1 MDTDAPPPRND
12 DNGLPEDLTGL
23 EHADGT
29 REEYEALWQML
40 RQSDEATDAAF
51 SPDDAWGDLSERIDP
66 SPPSP
71 APNRRA
77 SDRSARQRAS
87 DSAPRRL
94 RRWRAVAGV
103 AVLIALAV
111 GVGLWAA
118 RPVAVETAQGE
129 QRTVTLPDGSVA
141 ELNGATTITY
151 PRGFTSL
158 PWIGHEARQ
167 VTLQGEAFFA
177 VEPAARSFQVDTD
190 NARIDVH
197 GTSFNVRMRNRAER
211 PVTEVT
217 LASGQVQVQVRGA
230 SESSSVRLDEAG
242 VQSRVIGRHDPT
254 PPEPVDADQA
264 SAWRQGGFAVR
275 NAPLPDVLRDLE
287 AQFGVPIRL
296 GVPAVRTDSM
306 TLHYRRVDRLEAV
319 LRDIALVQDMQYRKL
334 NNGYELIPLD
344 DSSSESP

>member
-1 MDTDAPPPRND
+1 MDMDAPPPRND

-51 SPDDAWGDLSERIDP
+51 SPDDAWSDLSERIDA
-66 SPPSP
+66 SPPRP
-71 APNRRA
+71 ARA
-77 SDRSARQRAS
+77 SDRSARQRSS
-87 DSAPRRL
+87 DSPARRM
-94 RRWRAVAGV
+94 RRWRAAAGM

-111 GVGLWAA
+111 GIGLWAA
-118 RPVAVETAQGE
+118 RPVAVETARGE

-141 ELNGATTITY
+141 ELNGSTTITY

-177 VEPAARSFQVDTD
+177 VEPAARLFQVDTD
-190 NARIDVH
+190 NARIGVQ
-197 GTSFNVRMRNRAER
+197 GTSFNARARSEGER
-211 PVTEVT
+211 AVTEVT
-217 LASGQVQVQVRGA
+217 LASGQVQVRGV
-230 SESSSVRLDEAG
+230 SESSVRLDKAG
-242 VQSRVIGRHDPT
+242 LQSRIIGRRDPT
-254 PPEPVDADQA
+254 PPEPVDVDQVA
-264 SAWRQGGFAVR
+264 AWRQGGFAVR
-275 NAPLPDVLRDLE
+275 NAALPSVLRDLE

-296 GVPAVRTDSM
+296 DVPAARTDSM

-334 NNGYELIPLD
+334 NDGYELIPLD
-344 DSSSESP
+344 EPASESP

>member
-23 EHADGT
+23 EDADGT
-29 REEYEALWQML
+29 REEYAALWQML

-51 SPDDAWGDLSERIDP
+51 SPDDAWSDLSERIDP
-66 SPPSP
+66 AP
-71 APNRRA
+71 ASDRRA
-77 SDRSARQRAS
+77 SDRSSRQRAA
-87 DSAPRRL
+87 DSAPRRMH
-94 RRWRAVAGV
+94 RWRAAAGV
-103 AVLIALAV
+103 AVLIAFAV
-111 GVGLWAA
+111 GIGLWAA
-118 RPVAVETAQGE
+118 RPVAVETARGE

-158 PWIGHEARQ
+158 PWIGHDARH

-177 VEPAARSFQVDTD
+177 VEPVARPFQVETE
-190 NARIDVH
+190 NARIGVH

-217 LASGQVQVQVRGA
+217 LASGQVQVHGPP
-230 SESSSVRLDEAG
+230 ESGSVRLDEAG
-242 VQSRVIGRHDPT
+242 LQSRVIGRHDPT

-296 GVPAVRTDSM
+296 GVPAARTDSM

-334 NNGYELIPLD
+334 NDGYELIPLD
-344 DSSSESP
+344 DSASESP

>member
-12 DNGLPEDLTGL
+12 DNGLPEDITGL

-29 REEYEALWQML
+29 REEYAALWQRL
-40 RQSDEATDAAF
+40 RQSDNATDAAF
-51 SPDDAWGDLSERIDP
+51 SPDDAWSDLSERIDP
-66 SPPSP
+66 AP
-71 APNRRA
+71 ASDRRA
-77 SDRSARQRAS
+77 SDRSARQRAA
-87 DSAPRRL
+87 DAAPRRM
-94 RRWRAVAGV
+94 RRWRAVASV
-103 AVLIALAV
+103 AVLIAFAV
-111 GVGLWAA
+111 GIGLWAA
-118 RPVAVETAQGE
+118 RPVAVETARGE

-190 NARIDVH
+190 NARIGVY
-197 GTSFNVRMRNRAER
+197 GTAFNVRMRDPGER
-211 PVTEVT
+211 LVTEVT
-217 LASGQVQVQVRGA
+217 LASGQVQVHGLP
-230 SESSSVRLDEAG
+230 ESSSVHLDEAG
-242 VQSRVIGRHDPT
+242 LQSRVIGRRPPT
-254 PPEPVDADQA
+254 PPEPVEVDQVA
-264 SAWRQGGFAVR
+264 AWRQGGFSVR

-296 GVPAVRTDSM
+296 GVPAARTDSM
-306 TLHYRRVDRLEAV
+306 TLHYRRVERLEAV

-334 NNGYELIPLD
+334 GDGYELIPLD
-344 DSSSESP
+344 DSASESP

>member
-12 DNGLPEDLTGL
+12 DDGLPEDLTGL
-23 EHADGT
+23 EDADGT
-29 REEYEALWQML
+29 REEYAALWQRL

-51 SPDDAWGDLSERIDP
+51 SPDDAWSDLNERIAP
-66 SPPSP
+66 SPPSS

-87 DSAPRRL
+87 DSAPRQMRH
-94 RRWRAVAGV
+94 WRAVAGV
-103 AVLIALAV
+103 AMLIALAV
-111 GVGLWAA
+111 GIGLWAA
-118 RPVAVETAQGE
+118 RPVAVETARGE

-158 PWIGHEARQ
+158 PWIGHDARH

-177 VEPAARSFQVDTD
+177 VEPAARPFQVDTD
-190 NARIDVH
+190 NARIGVH
-197 GTSFNVRMRNRAER
+197 GTSFNARARSEGEHT
-211 PVTEVT
+211 VTEVT
-217 LASGQVQVQVRGA
+217 LAAGQVQVHGPP
-230 SESSSVRLDEAG
+230 ESSSVRLDEAG
-242 VQSRVIGRHDPT
+242 LQSRVIGRRDPT
-254 PPEPVDADQA
+254 PPEPVEVNQVA
-264 SAWRQGGFAVR
+264 AWRQGGFAVR

-287 AQFGVPIRL
+287 AQFGPPIRL
-296 GVPAVRTDSM
+296 GVPAAHTDSM

-334 NNGYELIPLD
+334 NDGYELIPLD
-344 DSSSESP
+344 DSVSESP